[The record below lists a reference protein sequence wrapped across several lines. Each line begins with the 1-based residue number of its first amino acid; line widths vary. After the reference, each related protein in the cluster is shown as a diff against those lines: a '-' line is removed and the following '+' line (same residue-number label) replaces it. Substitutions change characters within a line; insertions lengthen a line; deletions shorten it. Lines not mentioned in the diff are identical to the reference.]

1 VDKAFLE
8 SEEAMN
14 LIYSRRFLAT
24 KAYLLGA
31 MTLLD
36 DWLKRDR
43 FLFLGWSGL
52 FLFPT
57 AYLSLGAWFTG
68 TTFVTSW
75 FTHGLAS
82 SYLEGCNFFTAAVS
96 TPPNSMGHSFLFLW
110 GPEAQGYFTPWLLMG
125 GLWTFLAF
133 HGLFGLIAFSL
144 RQFEIARL
152 VGLRPYNALAFSG
165 PIAIY
170 SSVFFIYP
178 LGQSSWFFAPSFGMA
193 AIFRFLLFLQGF
205 HNWTLNPFHMMGVA
219 GILGGALLSAI
230 HGATVMN
237 TIYQDGLAY
246 STFRAFS
253 PTQPEETYSMV
264 TANRFW
270 SQIFGVAFSNK
281 RWLHFFML
289 FVPLAGIWT
298 SSIGI
303 LGLAFNLRAYDFL
316 SQEFK
321 AAEDPEFETFYT
333 KNILLNEGIR
343 LWMAVEDQPHE
354 NYQFPEEVLP
364 RGNSL

>member
-1 VDKAFLE
+1 MKYSLVILRQDFGKILF
-8 SEEAMN
+8 N
-14 LIYSRRFLAT
+14 LS
-24 KAYLLGA
+24 
-31 MTLLD
+31 D

-43 FLFLGWSGL
+43 FVFIGWSGL
-52 FLFPT
+52 VLFPS
-57 AYLSLGAWFTG
+57 AYISVGGWFTG

-75 FTHGLAS
+75 LTHVLAS
-82 SYLEGCNFFTAAVS
+82 SYLEGCNFITSAVS
-96 TPPNSMGHSFLFLW
+96 SPGNCLGHSLLLLW
-110 GPEAQGYFTPWLLMG
+110 GPESQGSLVRWFLIG
-125 GLWTFLAF
+125 GLWTFITF
-133 HGLFGLIAFSL
+133 HGLVGVIGFSL
-144 RQFEIARL
+144 RQFEIFRL
-152 VGLRPYNALAFSG
+152 VGLRPYNAFAFSG
-165 PIAIY
+165 PIAVFV
-170 SSVFFIYP
+170 SVFIVYP
-178 LGQSSWFFAPSFGMA
+178 LGQSSWFFGPSYGVA

-230 HGATVMN
+230 HGATVVN
-237 TIYQDGLAY
+237 TIYQDGSGAFT
-246 STFRAFS
+246 TFRAFS
-253 PTQPEETYSMV
+253 PTQSEETYSMV

-289 FVPLAGIWT
+289 VVPLAGMWC

-303 LGLAFNLRAYDFL
+303 LGLAFNLRAYDFV
-316 SQEFK
+316 SQELK

-343 LWMAVEDQPHE
+343 LWMAVQDQPHE
-354 NYQFPEEVLP
+354 NFQFPEEVLP